1 VCQLRLLVI
10 AGLCVCI
17 LPHFPHD
24 AAPSLPKMT
33 QSPDSWHTPISLR
46 GAADTA
52 PAPAQMAR
60 TATPVAIS
68 APSRQGAVDRTF
80 PALRDPALAQPLHRP
95 PGTSAPAVMRP
106 ATGHLNP
113 ALSGPH
119 HGRISP
125 FGPAGTP
132 WSPDPAQRMHV
143 EQSQAD
149 FLWSMQRR
157 THGHDGY
164 DTSNAPYTPCGRTAA
179 GRLHAYMPS
188 RSPAYGYGPGAPSA
202 HSDGDRNSLSTV
214 RVALPAGATP
224 GQQMPINIPGRGV
237 VVVTVPA
244 NTRAGQDID
253 VSFPVHDSPGAS
265 AAAAAPGAPLPQRAS
280 GNHPFQMPDT
290 GATAG
295 MDPNHQ
301 SVQHSQRQELK
312 SVSIVLPENCIPGQ
326 QLQVQSDTSSAPLD
340 DVLPLDSI
348 ATMNSLRRACMDHVP
363 PAILCY
369 CCCMP

>member
-1 VCQLRLLVI
+1 MWQLRLLVI
-10 AGLCVCI
+10 AGLFVCI

-33 QSPDSWHTPISLR
+33 QSLNSWHTPISLR
-46 GAADTA
+46 GGCGAEDTA
-52 PAPAQMAR
+52 PAPAQLAR
-60 TATPVAIS
+60 TAAPVAIS
-68 APSRQGAVDRTF
+68 AESRQGAMDRTF

-125 FGPAGTP
+125 FGPAGAS
-132 WSPDPAQRMHV
+132 WSPDPAQRTHV

-149 FLWSMQRR
+149 FHWRMQRR
-157 THGHDGY
+157 AHGHDGY
-164 DTSNAPYTPCGRTAA
+164 DTSNAPYAPFDRSAA
-179 GRLHAYMPS
+179 GGLHAYTPS
-188 RSPAYGYGPGAPSA
+188 RSPAYGYGRGAPSA
-202 HSDGDRNSLSTV
+202 HSGGDRNLLYTV

-244 NTRAGQDID
+244 NARAGQDID
-253 VSFPVHDSPGAS
+253 VSFPVHNSPGAL

-280 GNHPFQMPDT
+280 GNQHFQIPDL
-290 GATAG
+290 GVTAG
-295 MDPNHQ
+295 MDPSDQ
-301 SVQHSQRQELK
+301 RVQHSQRQELK

-326 QLQVQSDTSSAPLD
+326 QLQVQIDTSSAP
-340 DVLPLDSI
+340 
-348 ATMNSLRRACMDHVP
+348 TR
-363 PAILCY
+363 
-369 CCCMP
+369 